1 MSSENNRIVKNTLFM
16 YLRMLLVMA
25 MTLYTSRVVLHVLGV
40 DNYGIY
46 NVVGGVVVL
55 FTFINQAMA
64 TATQR
69 FFSYELGK
77 DEKGDIS
84 KIFSIS
90 LRIHLCIAGIILI
103 LAETI
108 GLWFLN
114 TKMNFLES
122 SMYDVNWVYQLSIA
136 TCLLNILRV
145 PYNGLVISYERMSF
159 LALNS
164 IMESILKLIIVFL
177 LLITLVNKL
186 ILYSFLTLVVT
197 GLITVEYIV
206 FSKKNFKEV
215 KYRNTNYCKETVE
228 IIKFSGWATFGSVAN
243 VGYQQGINILLNIG
257 YGVVVNAAAAIAT
270 QIYVA
275 IFQFVGGFQ
284 QALNP
289 QLIKTES
296 QHNVNRQQS
305 LIFRSAKFSFFI
317 MLIIAIP
324 IIVNM
329 SYILTFWLGEYPIQT
344 IQFSQLIIIGAL
356 IECLSG
362 PLWVTIFATGK
373 IRLYQIIVSIVLL
386 LNLPFSYILIKA
398 DCSPSVVFVVRIAL
412 FIIALIVRLIFLR
425 KLTNLSILE
434 FVHKV
439 ILPIIYV
446 MTPLA
451 VISYGWINFIGI
463 SESFGDLI
471 WQSLTLIISSIIM
484 TGFWGLTKEEKEF
497 LFGIIQSRMRKRNS
511 L

>member
-1 MSSENNRIVKNTLFM
+1 M

-159 LALNS
+159 FS
-164 IMESILKLIIVFL
+164 IK
-177 LLITLVNKL
+177 
-186 ILYSFLTLVVT
+186 
-197 GLITVEYIV
+197 
-206 FSKKNFKEV
+206 
-215 KYRNTNYCKETVE
+215 
-228 IIKFSGWATFGSVAN
+228 
-243 VGYQQGINILLNIG
+243 
-257 YGVVVNAAAAIAT
+257 
-270 QIYVA
+270 
-275 IFQFVGGFQ
+275 
-284 QALNP
+284 
-289 QLIKTES
+289 
-296 QHNVNRQQS
+296 
-305 LIFRSAKFSFFI
+305 
-317 MLIIAIP
+317 
-324 IIVNM
+324 
-329 SYILTFWLGEYPIQT
+329 
-344 IQFSQLIIIGAL
+344 
-356 IECLSG
+356 
-362 PLWVTIFATGK
+362 
-373 IRLYQIIVSIVLL
+373 
-386 LNLPFSYILIKA
+386 
-398 DCSPSVVFVVRIAL
+398 
-412 FIIALIVRLIFLR
+412 
-425 KLTNLSILE
+425 
-434 FVHKV
+434 
-439 ILPIIYV
+439 
-446 MTPLA
+446 
-451 VISYGWINFIGI
+451 
-463 SESFGDLI
+463 
-471 WQSLTLIISSIIM
+471 
-484 TGFWGLTKEEKEF
+484 
-497 LFGIIQSRMRKRNS
+497 
-511 L
+511 

>member
-1 MSSENNRIVKNTLFM
+1 MSSDNNRIIKNTLFM
-16 YLRMLLVMA
+16 YLRMLLVMVI
-25 MTLYTSRVVLHVLGV
+25 TLYTSRVVLRILGV

-77 DEKGDIS
+77 NEKSDIS
-84 KIFSIS
+84 KIFSIT

-114 TKMNFLES
+114 AKMNFPES

-136 TCLLNILRV
+136 ACLLNILRV

-159 LALNS
+159 FAVNS
-164 IMESILKLIIVFL
+164 IIESILKLIIVFL
-177 LLITLVNKL
+177 LTIVLVNKL
-186 ILYSFLTLVVT
+186 ILYSFLTLIVT
-197 GLITVEYIV
+197 GLITAWYIV
-206 FSKKNFKEV
+206 FCKKNFKEV
-215 KYRNTNYCKETVE
+215 KYRKTNYSKETVE

-257 YGVVVNAAAAIAT
+257 YGVVVNAAVAIAT
-270 QIYVA
+270 QINAA
-275 IFQFVGGFQ
+275 ISQFVGGFQ

-317 MLIIAIP
+317 MLIIATP

-329 SYILTFWLGEYPIQT
+329 SYILNLWLGEYPVQT

-386 LNLPFSYILIKA
+386 LNLPFSYILVKTG
-398 DCSPSVVFVVRIAL
+398 CSPSMVFVVRIAL
-412 FIIALIVRLIFLR
+412 FITALIVRLVFLHN
-425 KLTNLSILE
+425 LINLSILK
-434 FVHKV
+434 FTHKV
-439 ILPIIYV
+439 VLPIIYV
-446 MTPLA
+446 TIPLA
-451 VISYGWINFIGI
+451 IFSYGWINFIGA
-463 SESFGDLI
+463 SECFRDLV
-471 WQSLTLIISSIIM
+471 WQSLVLIVSSIIM
-484 TGFWGLTKEEKEF
+484 TGLLGLTGEERHF
-497 LFGIIQSRMRKRNS
+497 LFGIMQSQIKKRNS